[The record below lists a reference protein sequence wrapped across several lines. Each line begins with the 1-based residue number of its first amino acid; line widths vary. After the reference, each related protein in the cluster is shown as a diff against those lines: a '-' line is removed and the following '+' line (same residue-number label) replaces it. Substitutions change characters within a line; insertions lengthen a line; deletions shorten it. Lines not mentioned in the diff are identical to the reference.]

1 MAATEA
7 AGVILKSNWNQAT
20 GASSASPLALLDET
34 GSVTTATVSWASDNT
49 WALPITDQ
57 AGNVRLMEGYLDTG
71 AVHTSTITV
80 NGLPASAT
88 GYNVYVYADGD
99 NRAASRAGLYQINGA
114 GITTTSVSLTDAPN
128 TNFSGTFTQANNSNG
143 NYAVFT
149 INAGG
154 FTLSAIPSAAT
165 DGTQRAPLNGI
176 QIVPR

>member
-1 MAATEA
+1 MPMA
-7 AGVILKSNWNQAT
+7 
-20 GASSASPLALLDET
+20 
-34 GSVTTATVSWASDNT
+34 
-49 WALPITDQ
+49 IT
-57 AGNVRLMEGYLDTG
+57 
-71 AVHTSTITV
+71 
-80 NGLPASAT
+80 
-88 GYNVYVYADGD
+88 
-99 NRAASRAGLYQINGA
+99 RAASRAGLYQINGA

-154 FTLSAIPSAAT
+154 SPLSAIPSAAT